1 MSHIHSPT
9 RGYRYTIRRGSGL
22 FILCQAF
29 GDASEELDKNIV
41 PRLFI
46 FINVCSGTGATRTKI
61 MYKYL
66 KPIMMLAI
74 ASVLFTSCGGDDP
87 DNPADPG
94 NTTENGSSTSNPS
107 TPSDPSIERI
117 VRDNVTVSRTY
128 SDYTYTFVIKSKV
141 KAKLP
146 DANVSYGVGHNAT
159 FNQTTV
165 NISVGNEA
173 YYYSASGSS
182 NNETITFRSPFW
194 FYYVFVEKDDDKWT
208 LSEMYYNSY
217 MALVNKGYSNLS
229 SDERALYNNLVD
241 YLEEYDK
248 EATEYYRPAIY
259 VCVNNKFYKVS

>member
-1 MSHIHSPT
+1 
-9 RGYRYTIRRGSGL
+9 
-22 FILCQAF
+22 
-29 GDASEELDKNIV
+29 
-41 PRLFI
+41 
-46 FINVCSGTGATRTKI
+46 
-61 MYKYL
+61 
-66 KPIMMLAI
+66 MLAI
-74 ASVLFTSCGGDDP
+74 ASALFTSCGGDDP
-87 DNPADPG
+87 DNPAEHG
-94 NTTENGSSTSNPS
+94 TTTENGSSTTNPS

-146 DANVSYGVGHNAT
+146 DANVSYGVGHNTT
-159 FNQTTV
+159 FNQTMV
-165 NISVGNEA
+165 NISVGNQA

-182 NNETITFRSPFW
+182 SNETITFRNPFW
-194 FYYVFVEKDDDKWT
+194 FYYVFVEKDDEKWT

-248 EATEYYRPAIY
+248 EANEYYRPAIY

>member
-1 MSHIHSPT
+1 
-9 RGYRYTIRRGSGL
+9 
-22 FILCQAF
+22 
-29 GDASEELDKNIV
+29 
-41 PRLFI
+41 
-46 FINVCSGTGATRTKI
+46 

-87 DNPADPG
+87 DNPAEPG
-94 NTTENGSSTSNPS
+94 NTTENGSSTTNPS

-128 SDYTYTFVIKSKV
+128 SDYMYTFVIKSKV

-159 FNQTTV
+159 FSQTTV
-165 NISVGNEA
+165 NISVGNQA

-182 NNETITFRSPFW
+182 SNETITFRNPFW
-194 FYYVFVEKDDDKWT
+194 FYYVFVEEDDDKWA
-208 LSEMYYNSY
+208 LSEMYYSSY

-241 YLEEYDK
+241 YLEEYEK

>member
-1 MSHIHSPT
+1 MLVAYPLPDK
-9 RGYRYTIRRGSGL
+9 GYRYTIRRGSGL

-29 GDASEELDKNIV
+29 GDASEEIDKNIV

-46 FINVCSGTGATRTKI
+46 FINVCSGTGSTRTKI

-87 DNPADPG
+87 DNPAEPG
-94 NTTENGSSTSNPS
+94 TTTENGSSTTNPS

-128 SDYTYTFVIKSKV
+128 SDYTYAFVIKSKV

-165 NISVGNEA
+165 NISVGNQA
-173 YYYSASGSS
+173 YYYSAGGSS
-182 NNETITFRSPFW
+182 NNETITFRNPFW

-208 LSEMYYNSY
+208 LS
-217 MALVNKGYSNLS
+217 
-229 SDERALYNNLVD
+229 
-241 YLEEYDK
+241 
-248 EATEYYRPAIY
+248 
-259 VCVNNKFYKVS
+259 

>member
-1 MSHIHSPT
+1 
-9 RGYRYTIRRGSGL
+9 
-22 FILCQAF
+22 
-29 GDASEELDKNIV
+29 
-41 PRLFI
+41 
-46 FINVCSGTGATRTKI
+46 

-87 DNPADPG
+87 DNPANPG

-146 DANVSYGVGHNAT
+146 DANVSYGIGHHT
-159 FNQTTV
+159 IYDQEIV
-165 NISVGNEA
+165 NISVGNQA
-173 YYYSASGSS
+173 YYYSTSGPSS
-182 NNETITFRSPFW
+182 NETITFRNPFW
-194 FYYVFVEKDDDKWT
+194 FYYIFVEKDDDKSG
-208 LSEMYYNSY
+208 LSQMYYTSY
-217 MALVNKGYSNLS
+217 MTLVNRGYSNLS
-229 SDERALYNNLVD
+229 SDEKALYRELQE
-241 YLEEYDK
+241 YLEEYEK
-248 EATEYYRPAIY
+248 EAKKYYRPAIY

>member
-1 MSHIHSPT
+1 
-9 RGYRYTIRRGSGL
+9 
-22 FILCQAF
+22 
-29 GDASEELDKNIV
+29 
-41 PRLFI
+41 
-46 FINVCSGTGATRTKI
+46 

-94 NTTENGSSTSNPS
+94 NTTENGSSTTNPS

-128 SDYTYTFVIKSKV
+128 SDYTYTFTIKSRV

-146 DANVSYGVGHNAT
+146 DANVSYGIGHHSIYD
-159 FNQTTV
+159 QEIV
-165 NISVGNEA
+165 NISVGNQA
-173 YYYSASGSS
+173 YYYSTSGPSS
-182 NNETITFRSPFW
+182 NETITFRNPFW
-194 FYYVFVEKDDDKWT
+194 FYYVFVEKDNDKWG
-208 LSEMYYNSY
+208 LSEMYYDSY

-229 SDERALYNNLVD
+229 SEEKALYRDLQD

-248 EATEYYRPAIY
+248 EANEYYRPVIY